1 MRELWAAQEAAADAA
16 REPGPVCQECHGP
29 LESSPLEY
37 DPREEEA
44 TPADG
49 VHCAGCRI
57 QLAEPTG
64 RFGRVISAVW

>member
-1 MRELWAAQEAAADAA
+1 M
-16 REPGPVCQECHGP
+16 CQECDGP
-29 LESSPLEY
+29 LESSPFEY

-44 TPADG
+44 PPADG

-64 RFGRVISAVW
+64 RFGRVLRSLVNGDQYYPRR